1 MHFTESLQIDA
12 PPETVFAAIN
22 DYGRRLEWDTL
33 LRTAEVLSV
42 DGHIV
47 NCSTPIVPGMRVR
60 SYARWLAGGV
70 VMDTRYVV
78 CEFPAATIEMVA
90 GPWFFHSFRATSRVE
105 RTRDGGTKWSGEYDF
120 QSQPG
125 WLRSVVEP
133 IITWKFRRE
142 TEMRVAGLKQWL
154 EANAE

>member
-1 MHFTESLQIDA
+1 MIHGYELTGSWPQSVRPGFSTCFQQEGSRMHFTESLQIDA

-60 SYARWLAGGV
+60 SYAR
-70 VMDTRYVV
+70 
-78 CEFPAATIEMVA
+78 
-90 GPWFFHSFRATSRVE
+90 
-105 RTRDGGTKWSGEYDF
+105 
-120 QSQPG
+120 
-125 WLRSVVEP
+125 
-133 IITWKFRRE
+133 
-142 TEMRVAGLKQWL
+142 
-154 EANAE
+154 